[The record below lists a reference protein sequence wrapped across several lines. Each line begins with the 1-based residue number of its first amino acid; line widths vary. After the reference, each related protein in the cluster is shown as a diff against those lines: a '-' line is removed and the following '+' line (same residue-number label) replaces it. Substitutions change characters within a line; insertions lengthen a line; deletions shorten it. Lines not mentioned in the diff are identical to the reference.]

1 MHIIY
6 VLPSISLDQVV
17 GGYRVHYEYANRLAV
32 RGHLVEII
40 HLIDAP
46 DVDISETINHEM
58 SFKGQTIPPL
68 NNKIKWIQFQSSIA
82 VTQIVAGQAL
92 PASDVVIC
100 TAWQTAE
107 IYGKRGSSCEVT
119 VQIAYDYEFWMEA
132 DANLKERMCTAFG
145 QTDVI
150 ISGSKAVTQM
160 LTECGRKVDATI
172 TCGVNQEIF
181 RVTQSIQGRKP
192 VIGILLREQKSKR
205 VDDAIEAIA
214 IVRSQDDITVLAAG
228 RWGRPL
234 PDWIVPV
241 SSKTDVQL
249 NTFYNQL
256 SIFVL
261 PSEYEGW
268 GLPAMEAMAAGACA
282 ISVSNGGVES
292 FLEHEE
298 QGLLYEPK
306 NVTQLSLAIG
316 RLLDNNALRVRLAS
330 QAQASLQ
337 DYSWDR
343 SVDALESLLRS
354 KLPIDKSF
362 ITYTEIS

>member
-1 MHIIY
+1 MYIIY
-6 VLPSISLDQVV
+6 ILPNVNLDQVV
-17 GGYRVHYEYANRLAV
+17 GGYRVHYEYANRLAA

-46 DVDISETINHEM
+46 DLNVSEAINSEM
-58 SFKGQTIPPL
+58 SFNGQILATL
-68 NNKIKWIQFQSSIA
+68 NKKIKWFQFQSSIA

-107 IYGKRGSSCEVT
+107 IYGKRRSGCGVT
-119 VQIAYDYEFWMEA
+119 VQIAYDYEFWMKA

-145 QTDVI
+145 QTDVM
-150 ISGSKAVTQM
+150 ISGSDAVTQM

-172 TCGVNQEIF
+172 TCGINRDIF
-181 RVTQSIQGRKP
+181 RVIQPIQGRKP
-192 VIGILLREQKSKR
+192 VIGILLREQKCKR

-214 IVRSQDDITVLAAG
+214 MVRSQHDIAVMAAG
-228 RWGRPL
+228 RWGRSL
-234 PDWIVPV
+234 PDWIVPAP
-241 SSKTDVQL
+241 SATDAQL
-249 NTFYNQL
+249 NAFYNQL
-256 SIFVL
+256 SVFVL

-268 GLPAMEAMAAGACA
+268 GLPAMEAMAAGACV
-282 ISVSNGGVES
+282 ISARNGGVES

-306 NVTQLSLAIG
+306 NVAQLSLAISH
-316 RLLDNNALRVRLAS
+316 LLDNDGLRVRLAS

-362 ITYTEIS
+362 ITYAEIS